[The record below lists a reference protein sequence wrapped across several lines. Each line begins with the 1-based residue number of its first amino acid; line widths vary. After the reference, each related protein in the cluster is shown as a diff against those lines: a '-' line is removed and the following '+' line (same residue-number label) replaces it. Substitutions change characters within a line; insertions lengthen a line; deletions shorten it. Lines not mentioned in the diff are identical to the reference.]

1 MAKLKIKKNDVWID
15 MTPMS
20 DVMVLLLTFFMLSAN
35 FVKNEVVKVKTPSSE
50 TMAKVPTT
58 ATLDITVDPSG
69 HVFLATDKTVTM
81 EKALDQMLTERDVTL
96 NKEQKQAFLQGT
108 QIGIPMKQLPEFL
121 AQSHENQVKLMLGDK
136 AGIPTD
142 SLSNR
147 EDQMS
152 EFQLWVKALKKGYK
166 EWYNELSDADK
177 NGVADRL
184 EICIKADQSAP
195 YGTFKKVISEL
206 QDINESRYKLVTQYK
221 KSDE

>member
-1 MAKLKIKKNDVWID
+1 MGKLKIKKNDVWID

-35 FVKNEVVKVKTPSSE
+35 FVKNEVVKVTTPSSE
-50 TMAKVPTT
+50 TMAKVPST
-58 ATLDITVDPSG
+58 ATLDITVDPEG
-69 HVFLATDKTVTM
+69 RVFLATDKTVTM
-81 EKALDQMLTERDVTL
+81 EKALAQMLTERGVTL
-96 NKEQKQAFLQGT
+96 NDEQKKAFLQET
-108 QIGIPMKQLPEFL
+108 QIGIPVKNLPEFL
-121 AQSHENQVKLMLGDK
+121 AQNHENQVKLMKG

-142 SLSNR
+142 SLKDSR

-166 EWYNELSDADK
+166 DWYNEQDDATK
-177 NGVADRL
+177 ASIADRL
-184 EICIKADQSAP
+184 EICIKADQAAP
-195 YGTFKKVISEL
+195 YVTFKQVLNEL

>member
-35 FVKNEVVKVKTPSSE
+35 FVKNEVVKVVTPASE
-50 TMAKVPTT
+50 TMAKVPST
-58 ATLDITVDPSG
+58 ATLDITIDPEG
-69 HVFLATDKTVTM
+69 RVFLATDKTVTM
-81 EKALDQMLTERDVTL
+81 EKALDQMLTERGVTL
-96 NKEQKQAFLQGT
+96 NKEQKEAFLQET
-108 QIGIPMKQLPEFL
+108 QIGIPMKNLPEFL
-121 AQSHENQVKLMLGDK
+121 AQNHENQVKLLKG

-142 SLSNR
+142 SLENR

-152 EFQLWVKALKKGYK
+152 EFQLWVKSLKKGYK
-166 EWYNELSDADK
+166 EWYNELADADK

-184 EICIKADQSAP
+184 EICIKADASAP
-195 YGTFKKVISEL
+195 YATFKKVISEL
-206 QDINESRYKLVTQYK
+206 QDITESRYKLVTQYK

>member
-35 FVKNEVVKVKTPSSE
+35 FVKNEVVKVTTPASE
-50 TMAKVPTT
+50 TMAKVPST
-58 ATLDITVDPSG
+58 ATLDITIDPEG
-69 HVFLATDKTVTM
+69 RVFLATDKTVTM
-81 EKALDQMLTERDVTL
+81 EKALDQMLTERDVNL
-96 NKEQKQAFLQGT
+96 NKEQKQAFLQAT
-108 QIGIPMKQLPEFL
+108 QIGIPVKQLPEFL
-121 AQSHENQVKLMLGDK
+121 TKNHEDQVNLMK
-136 AGIPTD
+136 AAGIPTD
-142 SLSNR
+142 SLTNR

-166 EWYNELSDADK
+166 EWYNELADADK
-177 NGVADRL
+177 GGVADRL
-184 EICIKADQSAP
+184 EICIKADNSAP
-195 YGTFKKVISEL
+195 YSTFKKVINEL

>member
-1 MAKLKIKKNDVWID
+1 MAKMKIKKTDVWID

-35 FVKNEVVKVKTPSSE
+35 FVKNEIVKVVTPSSE
-50 TMAKVPTT
+50 TMAKVPTS
-58 ATLDITVDPSG
+58 ATLDITVDSVG
-69 HVFLATDKTVTM
+69 RVFLATDKTVTL
-81 EKALDQMLTERDVTL
+81 EKALTQMLQERGVTL
-96 NKEQKQAFLQGT
+96 TTEQTKLFLQET
-108 QIGIPMKQLPEFL
+108 QLGIPMLQLPEYL
-121 AQSHENQVKLMLGDK
+121 GRSHEDQVRLLKN

-142 SLSNR
+142 SIMSR

-166 EWYNELSDADK
+166 DWYDALEEVDK
-177 NGVADRL
+177 AGVANKL
-184 EICIKADQSAP
+184 EICIKTSKDAP
-195 YGTFKKVISEL
+195 YAMFKTVINEL

>member
-35 FVKNEVVKVKTPSSE
+35 FVKNEVVKVTTPSSE
-50 TMAKVPTT
+50 TMAKVPST
-58 ATLDITVDPSG
+58 ATLDITVDPEG
-69 HVFLATDKTVTM
+69 RVFLATDKTVTM
-81 EKALDQMLTERDVTL
+81 EKALAQMLSERSVTL
-96 NKEQKQAFLQGT
+96 NDEQKKAFLQET
-108 QIGIPMKQLPEFL
+108 QIGIPVKQLPEFL
-121 AQSHENQVKLMLGDK
+121 AQNHENQVKLMK
-136 AGIPTD
+136 AAGIPTD
-142 SLSNR
+142 SLKEVR

-166 EWYNELSDADK
+166 DWYNEQDDATK
-177 NGVADRL
+177 ASIADRL
-184 EICIKADQSAP
+184 EICIKADLKAP
-195 YGTFKKVISEL
+195 YVTFKQVINEL

>member
-35 FVKNEVVKVKTPSSE
+35 FVKNEVVKVVTPASE

-58 ATLDITVDPSG
+58 ATLDITVDPEG
-69 HVFLATDKTVTM
+69 KVFLATDKTVTL
-81 EKALDQMLTERDVTL
+81 EKALDQMLGERDVTL
-96 NKEQKQAFLQGT
+96 NKEQKQAFLQST
-108 QIGIPMKQLPEFL
+108 QIGIPVKQLPEFL
-121 AQSHENQVKLMLGDK
+121 TKNHEDQVKLLKG

-142 SLSNR
+142 SLTNR

-166 EWYNELSDADK
+166 DWYNEQDDATK
-177 NGVADRL
+177 AGAADRL
-184 EICIKADQSAP
+184 EICIKADAAAP
-195 YGTFKKVISEL
+195 YATFKKVISEL

>member
-35 FVKNEVVKVKTPSSE
+35 FVKNEVVKVTTPSSE
-50 TMAKVPTT
+50 TMAKVPST
-58 ATLDITVDPSG
+58 ATLDITVDSEG
-69 HVFLATDKTVTM
+69 RVFLATDKTVTM
-81 EKALDQMLTERDVTL
+81 EKALTQMLTERGVTL
-96 NKEQKQAFLQGT
+96 NEEQKKAFLQET
-108 QIGIPMKQLPEFL
+108 QIGIPMKNLPEFL
-121 AQSHENQVKLMLGDK
+121 AQNHENQVKLMKG

-142 SLSNR
+142 SLENR

-166 EWYNELSDADK
+166 DWYNEQDDATK
-177 NGVADRL
+177 ASVADRL
-184 EICIKADQSAP
+184 EICIKADHAAP
-195 YGTFKKVISEL
+195 YITFKQVLNEL

>member
-1 MAKLKIKKNDVWID
+1 MAKMKIKKTDVWID

-35 FVKNEVVKVKTPSSE
+35 FVKNEIVKVVTPSSE

-58 ATLDITVDPSG
+58 ATLDITVDSVG
-69 HVFLATDKTVTM
+69 RVFLATDKTVTL
-81 EKALDQMLTERDVTL
+81 EKALTQMLQEREVTL
-96 NKEQKQAFLQGT
+96 NSEQTKLALQET
-108 QIGIPMKQLPEFL
+108 QLGIPMKQLPEYL
-121 AQSHENQVKLMLGDK
+121 GRSHEDQVRLLKG

-142 SLSNR
+142 SIMTR

-166 EWYNELSDADK
+166 EWYDEQDDATK
-177 NGVADRL
+177 AGVANKL
-184 EICIKADQSAP
+184 EICIKTHRTAP
-195 YGTFKKVISEL
+195 YATFKKVINEL